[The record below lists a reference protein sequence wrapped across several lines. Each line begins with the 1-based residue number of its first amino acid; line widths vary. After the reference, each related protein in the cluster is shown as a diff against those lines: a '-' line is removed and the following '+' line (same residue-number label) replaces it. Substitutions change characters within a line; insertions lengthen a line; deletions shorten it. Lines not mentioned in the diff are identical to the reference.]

1 MWSLFQPKWQPDD
14 YYVNNFRLSKG
25 DGVTMY
31 YKDFEAS
38 SPAIQVASAFQTTGQ
53 RYIETGSI
61 SLSASVA
68 LAFTA
73 AALMH

>member
-14 YYVNNFRLSKG
+14 YYVDNFRLSKG
-25 DGVTMY
+25 DGVTVY
-31 YKDFEAS
+31 YKDNETA
-38 SPAIQVASAFQTTGQ
+38 AAAATTTAFKSTGQ
-53 RYIETGSI
+53 KYLETGSI